1 MLRAARERRGL
12 TLQALSE
19 ATKISPSVLTALE
32 NNEVEDLP
40 GGLFIRSFVRAYAA
54 EVGLDPEGAVDALL
68 SAFPHER
75 PDTVAKPRDD
85 LAGFGRWGK
94 GPGRT
99 GMAIGLVIVSV
110 IVVALLLFF
119 GRADSSDSGASGT
132 SGTSNDE
139 GVTAAVEDVAA
150 NQVEPSRVGT
160 SPPSAPPP
168 PLTGV
173 PVAVSPDP
181 TATESAGSGPL
192 TVALHP
198 TGPTWVSLSIDGE
211 RVFAGVLEAGER
223 EVYEAAGQIV
233 LNVGDAGLFDF
244 SLNEQPGR
252 SLGDPGQVVT
262 VEIDGDNYLSFVRR

>member
-40 GGLFIRSFVRAYAA
+40 GGLFIRSFVRSYAA

-85 LAGFGRWGK
+85 LAGFERGGK

-99 GMAIGLVIVSV
+99 GTAIGLVIVSV

-132 SGTSNDE
+132 SNDE

-150 NQVEPSRVGT
+150 DRVEPPRVDT
-160 SPPSAPPP
+160 SPPSAAPP
-168 PLTGV
+168 PLTEV
-173 PVAVSPDP
+173 PVPMSPDP
-181 TATESAGSGPL
+181 TATESAESGPL
-192 TVALHP
+192 TVAVHP
-198 TGPTWVSLSIDGE
+198 TGPTWVSLTIDGE

-223 EVYEAAGQIV
+223 EVFEAAGQIV
-233 LNVGDAGLFDF
+233 LNVGDAGVFDF

-262 VEIDGDNYLSFVRR
+262 VEIDGDNYLSFIRR